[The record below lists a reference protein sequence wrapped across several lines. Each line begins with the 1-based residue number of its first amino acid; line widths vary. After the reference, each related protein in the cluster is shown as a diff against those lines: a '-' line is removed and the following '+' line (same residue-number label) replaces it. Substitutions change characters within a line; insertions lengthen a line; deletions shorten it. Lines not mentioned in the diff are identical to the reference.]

1 MVHDM
6 SGIWRRWDW
15 KMTFV
20 DTMHMRPRMRV
31 VLVHLDVK
39 LMMPS
44 MKVYCWRFAVVV
56 VVLVVVFVGRGNF
69 DYTNILLVHSILKH
83 GSNCSYYPCVVD
95 CSC

>member
-6 SGIWRRWDW
+6 LGIWRRWDW

-20 DTMHMRPRMRV
+20 DTMHMTPRMRV

-56 VVLVVVFVGRGNF
+56 VLVVVFVRRGNF
-69 DYTNILLVHSILKH
+69 DYANILLVHSTLKH
-83 GSNCSYYPCVVD
+83 GSYYPRVVVD
-95 CSC
+95 YSC